1 MRRLLPI
8 AAVGLIAWS
17 ATCGGRAVIDGEPGE
32 GGSGGDGG
40 SGTSSASVT
49 VSVAPGPGPVTV
61 VSSVSSVSSGAT
73 AECYQACGEL
83 YACGQQR
90 DPNTGLAFCPAFD
103 GSSAQESVFVAN
115 CIQNLCNDI
124 GFVQPRDC
132 PSTIAYF
139 KSVSPVFVYACD
151 PG

>member
-1 MRRLLPI
+1 MRGLLPI
-8 AAVGLIAWS
+8 AALGLIAWS

-40 SGTSSASVT
+40 ESSASVT
-49 VSVAPGPGPVTV
+49 LSVAPGPGPVTV
-61 VSSVSSVSSGAT
+61 VSSVSSGTT
-73 AECYQACGEL
+73 AECYQACGDL
-83 YACGQQR
+83 YTCGQQR
-90 DPNTGLAFCPAFD
+90 NPNTGLAFCPAFD
-103 GSSAQESVFVAN
+103 GSSAQESVFLAS

-139 KSVSPVFVYACD
+139 KSVSPVFVHACD